1 MSKFKFKDTRPFSD
15 KVKDFLQ
22 SLIFW
27 RGRRKGVIHT
37 RNIEWRDIQAVF
49 FPRDAHEKYRYLGS
63 IPWKIDGDI
72 FKAMEPL
79 IVFMDAKARPWWC
92 PRWFLRFLN
101 LFGNDNSI
109 VRVRNRF
116 LHNLF
121 RRITKGYRIYDV
133 KTKWTHYDLRISIA
147 GTEQMHDL
155 AEMIE
160 GYFYKRGHREDM
172 ILQLSE
178 IPSVVIE
185 HNLKYMSYC
194 DLISLYKN
202 EILNKE

>member
-1 MSKFKFKDTRPFSD
+1 MSKLKFKEIKPLKG
-15 KVKDFLQ
+15 KVKDFFQ
-22 SLIFW
+22 SILFL
-27 RGRRKGVIHT
+27 RGRKKGIVYT
-37 RNIEWRDIQAVF
+37 RNIILNDIHAIF
-49 FPRDAHEKYRYLGS
+49 FPKDFHEKYGYLGF